1 MSGVSAPEVLWAQR
15 SSSEDEEKNLL
26 YLTFNVP
33 NLQEGDKTKL
43 EITPTHLHF
52 SATVPDDTAKGI
64 KGNKYTFDID
74 FYEEVK
80 AGHEKKQL
88 TAKSLFVILPK
99 AKKAEEYWPRLTKD
113 KIRLHNV
120 KTDFQRWVDEDEQ
133 DGQDDEMP
141 DPNAL
146 GGLGEGGMPGMP
158 GMGGMG
164 GAGGMGGMGGMDLQQ
179 MLAQMGG
186 GAGGPGGFP
195 GAEDLD
201 DEEGQADDQE
211 DAAEE
216 AKVQSE

>member
-33 NLQEGDKTKL
+33 NLEEGDKTKL

-64 KGNKYTFDID
+64 QGNKYIFDMD

-88 TAKSLFVILPK
+88 TAKSLFVIIPK
-99 AKKAEEYWPRLTKD
+99 AKKAEEYWPRLTKE

-133 DGQDDEMP
+133 DGQDENEMP
-141 DPNAL
+141 DANAL
-146 GGLGEGGMPGMP
+146 GGLGGEGGMP
-158 GMGGMG
+158 GMG

-186 GAGGPGGFP
+186 GAGGAGGFP
-195 GAEDLD
+195 GAEGMD
-201 DEEGQADDQE
+201 DEDGEADDLE
-211 DAAEE
+211 DDAQE
-216 AKVQSE
+216 AKVQPE